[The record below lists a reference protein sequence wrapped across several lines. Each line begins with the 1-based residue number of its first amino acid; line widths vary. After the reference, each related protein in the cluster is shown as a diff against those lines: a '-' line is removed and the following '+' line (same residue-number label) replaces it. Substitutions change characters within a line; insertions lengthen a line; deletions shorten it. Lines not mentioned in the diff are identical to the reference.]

1 MLNILESEIPQ
12 EESYIIARYCLELGL
27 IKEETQLRKDA
38 PFMFE
43 DLLSDFSKKEIVKIS
58 ALMIDYILAASC
70 NWYIS
75 PAAIFSKNSTIE
87 KYGYIDIGEISYIF
101 DIERNFILN
110 ILFVLN
116 DLKVISFKE
125 DPIDKFKKGNLL
137 EIIFYKEK
145 VNKLKEIG
153 LECLKKRSLDYQKI
167 QEKDQKEN
175 KSMPKK
181 YDKPNKEFDKSQD
194 EIDDELEMDPLLI
207 FR

>member
-12 EESYIIARYCLELGL
+12 EESYIIARDCLELGL
-27 IKEETQLRKDA
+27 IKEETQLRIDN

-43 DLLSDFSKKEIVKIS
+43 DLLADFSKKEIIKIS
-58 ALMIDYILAASC
+58 ALIIDYILAASC

-75 PAAIFSKNSTIE
+75 PAAIFGGPIE

-101 DIERNFILN
+101 DIERIFILK

-116 DLKVISFKE
+116 DLKVVSFKE
-125 DPIDKFKKGNLL
+125 DPVDKFKKGNLI

-145 VNKLKEIG
+145 INKLKEIG
-153 LECLKKRSLDYQKI
+153 LECLKERALDYQKI

-175 KSMPKK
+175 K
-181 YDKPNKEFDKSQD
+181 N
-194 EIDDELEMDPLLI
+194 
-207 FR
+207 

>member
-27 IKEETQLRKDA
+27 IKEETQLRKNN

-58 ALMIDYILAASC
+58 ALIIDYILAVSC

-75 PAAIFSKNSTIE
+75 PKAIFGDDPIE
-87 KYGYIDIGEISYIF
+87 KHGYIDIGELSYIF

-116 DLKVISFKE
+116 DLKIISFKE
-125 DPIDKFKKGNLL
+125 DPVDKFKKGNLL

-145 VNKLKEIG
+145 VNKLKEMG
-153 LECLKKRSLDYQKI
+153 LECLKERALDYQKI

-175 KSMPKK
+175 KSKSKK
-181 YDKPNKEFDKSQD
+181 SNNSDKNLD
-194 EIDDELEMDPLLI
+194 ERWAKVDDEMDPLAK